1 MDKKYRVG
9 LDIGIGS
16 VGFAVIENDPQTEE
30 PVRIIELG
38 ARTFDTNEVQK
49 TGAST
54 ALDRRIARGV
64 RRRKRRKQFRF
75 ERAKKLL
82 CATFGDDILKQVDAL
97 KNADVYEI
105 RSRAIDEKSYEC
117 RTCKSNFKFACAS
130 RL

>member
-54 ALDRRIARGV
+54 ALDRRLREVLGV
-64 RRRKRRKQFRF
+64 GSAENNLDLNAQKNCF
-75 ERAKKLL
+75 ALL
-82 CATFGDDILKQVDAL
+82 LVMIF
-97 KNADVYEI
+97 
-105 RSRAIDEKSYEC
+105 
-117 RTCKSNFKFACAS
+117 
-130 RL
+130 